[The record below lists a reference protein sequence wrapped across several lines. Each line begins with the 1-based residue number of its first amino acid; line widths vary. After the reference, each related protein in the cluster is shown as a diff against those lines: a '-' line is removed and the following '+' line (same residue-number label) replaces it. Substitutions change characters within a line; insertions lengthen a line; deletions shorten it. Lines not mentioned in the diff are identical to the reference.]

1 MYIEDELKYIKI
13 MSNKTRNTFIA
24 LVTGTLV
31 GAGLGLLYAPQSG
44 KKTRKQLLKEAEN
57 AKKVLE
63 DKYDEA
69 ASQLSDFADTAK
81 DKFKKQLDSI
91 VSEAKAKSEDVI
103 AHLEKELK
111 ALQEKNESLINELE
125 TKK

>member
-13 MSNKTRNTFIA
+13 MSNKTGNTFIA

-81 DKFKKQLDSI
+81 DKFEKLLDST

-103 AHLEKELK
+103 AYLEKEFK

>member
-81 DKFKKQLDSI
+81 DKFEKQLDSTI
-91 VSEAKAKSEDVI
+91 SEAKAKSEDVI
-103 AHLEKELK
+103 AYLEKEFK

>member
-103 AHLEKELK
+103 VHLEKELK

>member
-81 DKFKKQLDSI
+81 DKFEKQLDST

-103 AHLEKELK
+103 VHLEKELK

>member
-69 ASQLSDFADTAK
+69 ASQLSDFADTAN
-81 DKFKKQLDSI
+81 DKFEKQLDST

>member
-13 MSNKTRNTFIA
+13 MSNKTGNTFIA

-81 DKFKKQLDSI
+81 DKFEKLLDST

-103 AHLEKELK
+103 AYLEKELK